1 MLNKVI
7 RYLTNKKYRFDINA
21 SRFGYKRM
29 SDEEFLKIKYRNAFG
44 RDLALLSPNTF
55 NEKLQWL
62 KLNDRNP
69 IYTKLVDKYEV
80 KEYVGN
86 IIGKEHVI
94 PTIGV
99 WDSFDQIDFFQLPN
113 QFVIKCTHDSGGVI
127 VCKDK
132 KNFNYKEAKQK
143 INKCLKRNYF
153 FSSREWPY
161 KNVKPRIIAEQYMED
176 STGTLQDYK
185 IHCFNGE
192 PKFILV
198 CRDRFSTTGL
208 TEDFFDVEWNH
219 LDVKRPGNENS
230 KEKIQVPKTLKEMLE
245 LSALLSASCPFLR
258 VDFYEVDGKIY
269 FGELTFYPASGFERF
284 IPDKWDKTFGDW
296 IDLSAVK
303 KEK

>member
-7 RYLTNKKYRFDINA
+7 HYLTNKKYRFDINA

-44 RDLALLSPNTF
+44 CDLNLLSPSTF

-69 IYTKLVDKYEV
+69 IYTKLVDKCEV

-99 WDSFDQIDFFQLPN
+99 WDRFDDIDFDKLPD
-113 QFVIKCTHDSGGVI
+113 QFVLKCTHDSGGLVI
-127 VCKDK
+127 VKDK
-132 KNFNYKEAKQK
+132 SKMDKKASKLK
-143 INKCLKRNYF
+143 IEKSLNRNYF
-153 FSSREWPY
+153 YHGREWPY
-161 KNVKPRIIAEQYMED
+161 KNVKPRIIAEEYMED
-176 STGTLQDYK
+176 STGALQDYK

-192 PKFILV
+192 PKFVLV

-230 KEKIQVPKTLKEMLE
+230 KDTIQPPKYLKEMLE
-245 LSALLSASCPFLR
+245 LAALLSAFCPFLR
-258 VDFYEVDGKIY
+258 VDFYEVDWKIY
-269 FGELTFYPASGFERF
+269 CYSL
-284 IPDKWDKTFGDW
+284 K
-296 IDLSAVK
+296 
-303 KEK
+303 